1 MAAKTNPR
9 GLTRID
15 AAAVS
20 PYLVLLTLALMLGRG
35 SMADAPP
42 LVERISQYTRRAT
55 SADSWSQGL
64 FRVEVLSGLARATG
78 QWDIA
83 AVLAGLM
90 LPSRTNFNSVPNAR
104 HNHTATR

>member
-20 PYLVLLTLALMLGRG
+20 PYLDLLNLALMLGRG

-64 FRVEVLSGLARATG
+64 FRVEVLSGLAQDTG

-90 LPSRTNFNSVPNAR
+90 VTVDPYYSSVL
-104 HNHTATR
+104 